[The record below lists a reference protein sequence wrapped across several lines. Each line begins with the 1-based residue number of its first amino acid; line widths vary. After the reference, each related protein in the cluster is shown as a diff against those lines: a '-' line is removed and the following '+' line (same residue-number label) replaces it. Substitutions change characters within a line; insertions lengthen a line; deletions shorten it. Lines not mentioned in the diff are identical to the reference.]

1 MQTTGIY
8 VLSQV
13 LVIINYVLLII
24 SYQLKNRKT
33 ILIVNFVST
42 ISISIAYLLLSA
54 YTGFAMAIVSIIRN
68 IIFLANNKK
77 RKKITKKDVNILL
90 LLCAISVL
98 FTVFTYDGF
107 FSLMPLVATILY
119 TYSIWQ
125 KDTKVYKIL
134 GIPVCL
140 AAITYNIYINS
151 IFGIIFEIC
160 LAISAIIGLT
170 REVKTKK

>member
-90 LLCAISVL
+90 SLCAISVL
-98 FTVFTYDGF
+98 FTIFTYDGF

-125 KDTKVYKIL
+125 KDR
-134 GIPVCL
+134 
-140 AAITYNIYINS
+140 S
-151 IFGIIFEIC
+151 EI
-160 LAISAIIGLT
+160 SST
-170 REVKTKK
+170 RKGPAEEAKAEK